1 MRTGTSFQGSPQA
14 RARRVAYRTRGYA
27 LGPITR
33 LVSPS
38 DVGELI
44 KPFVFLDYF
53 YIEPKRPPAFGFHP
67 HSGIATLTLV
77 LEGRI
82 SYEETSGTKGII
94 EPGGVEWMRA
104 AGGVWHTGGV
114 AGTAS
119 AKGYQLWIALPPE
132 MESIE
137 SEAQYLA
144 AEHFQAHGPARVI
157 LGRHG
162 EAASK
167 VPAPSTINYLEV
179 ALKKGERWRYQP
191 PENHTVAW
199 VAVHQGSSQARRSW
213 TRVSWPCS
221 KSRMRVCNSKPLKI
235 PASSSVQPSST
246 PTTWCSAPT
255 RFTPA
260 QRRSR
265 PAKPRSGASAIDCA
279 RKGDFRKVSNSN
291 RLPRRVRNRHV
302 IQQHQGYRDTRHRS
316 LVVFLSCI
324 RGGCLNTRHW
334 DASECAVDLCAVP
347 LRQHTCGP

>member
-1 MRTGTSFQGSPQA
+1 MRTGTSFQGSSQA
-14 RARRVAYRTRGYA
+14 RARRVAHRTRGYA

-53 YIEPKRPPAFGFHP
+53 DIEPKRAPAFGFHP

-82 SYEETSGTKGII
+82 SYEETSGTKGTI

-114 AGTAS
+114 AGTAR
-119 AKGYQLWIALPPE
+119 AQGYQLWIALPPE

-137 SEAQYLA
+137 PEAQYLGA
-144 AEHFQAHGPARVI
+144 QYFQADGPARVI

-162 EAASK
+162 ETASK

-191 PENHTVAW
+191 PEKHTVAW
-199 VAVHQGSSQARRSW
+199 VAVHQGKLATPEIVNKDELAAFEESNAPVQFEALEDTGFILGSAVKHPHDLVLGSYSVHTSAKALEAGEAEIRR
-213 TRVSWPCS
+213 
-221 KSRMRVCNSKPLKI
+221 I
-235 PASSSVQPSST
+235 
-246 PTTWCSAPT
+246 
-255 RFTPA
+255 
-260 QRRSR
+260 
-265 PAKPRSGASAIDCA
+265 G
-279 RKGDFRKVSNSN
+279 N
-291 RLPRRVRNRHV
+291 RLRAEGRLQKA
-302 IQQHQGYRDTRHRS
+302 IE
-316 LVVFLSCI
+316 L
-324 RGGCLNTRHW
+324 
-334 DASECAVDLCAVP
+334 
-347 LRQHTCGP
+347 